1 MNVATF
7 LANAPWRYRMSRILA
22 LAAALTLLAG
32 CQEDCCKRCTKGK
45 PCGDT
50 CIEKTETCKKGAGCA
65 CED

>member
-1 MNVATF
+1 MLRIVT
-7 LANAPWRYRMSRILA
+7 LAI
-22 LAAALTLLAG
+22 ALTLLAG

-50 CIEKTETCKKGAGCA
+50 CIDKTETCKKGAGCA